1 MVVLHSTF
9 ILNCQISL
17 TILAPG
23 NLDAVF
29 GARIGSNATDAVLD
43 FRKST
48 GGACLVRQY
57 LRCE

>member
-1 MVVLHSTF
+1 MVVLHKKF
-9 ILNCQISL
+9 ILICQISL
-17 TILAPG
+17 TIPATG
-23 NLDAVF
+23 SLDAVL
-29 GARIGSNATDAVLD
+29 GAGVGSYVTDAVLD